1 MILEQLDITHTHKK
15 DSKAN
20 TDMNIKRRT
29 VKVPEDNTGEYLGD
43 FGFGVLGAT
52 PKVQSMKEKHN
63 KLDFFKS

>member
-15 DSKAN
+15 DSKSN

-43 FGFGVLGAT
+43 FGFGFLGAT
-52 PKVQSMKEKHN
+52 PKAQSMKEKHN